1 MNPRRRRILLHTAF
15 GMVGFFVVLIAAVS
29 LMDWDL
35 LRGPVA
41 RLASAKSGRHVSL
54 TGHLRVHLWSSAPTV
69 TIEGLRV
76 DNPSWEISRPLLQ
89 VQRLQVQV
97 ELWPLFGG
105 HLILRQVAL
114 DQPDLYLHQEA
125 SGRANW
131 TNENTAPTSATAP
144 AAKPFN
150 LPAIHQLSIDSGQ
163 VTLVDDLQK
172 LRIQGTIQAHEA
184 A

>member
-41 RLASAKSGRHVSL
+41 RLASAKSGRHVSIA
-54 TGHLRVHLWSSAPTV
+54 GHLRVHIWSSAPTV

-89 VQRLQVQV
+89 LQRLQVQV
-97 ELWPLFGG
+97 ELRSLFGG
-105 HLILRQVAL
+105 HLILRQVQL

-131 TNENTAPTSATAP
+131 TDENTAPTSATAA

-150 LPAIHQLSIDSGQ
+150 LPAIHELIIQSG
-163 VTLVDDLQK
+163 TLVLLDDARR
-172 LRIQGTIQAHEA
+172 LRIMGT
-184 A
+184 